1 MEVLGIFIILL
12 IILLLY
18 KIINVEKYESVK
30 EPFFTLWVS
39 AAKTY
44 DSKSTDEKFPYEY
57 NTIYVEISDYEKGLI
72 HEIEYKSPELYI
84 SNIPKNEYILPVD
97 YSDDFK
103 DYLGKTVVIKF
114 YRNSKNQS
122 DLFHITHTMLPY
134 SKEDESSF
142 DPSKL
147 ENDDMKFSS
156 PAPPP
161 PCLLYTSDAADE

>member
-18 KIINVEKYESVK
+18 KIINVEKYESIK
-30 EPFFTLWVS
+30 EPFFTLWIS
-39 AAKTY
+39 A
-44 DSKSTDEKFPYEY
+44 EKKYEY

-72 HEIEYKSPELYI
+72 HEIEYKSPKLYI
-84 SNIPKNEYILPVD
+84 SNMAKNEYILPVD

-103 DYLGKTVVIKF
+103 DYLGKKVVIKF

-156 PAPPP
+156 PPPP
-161 PCLLYTSDAADE
+161 PLT

>member
-1 MEVLGIFIILL
+1 MKVLNIFIILL

-72 HEIEYKSPELYI
+72 HEIEYKSPKLYI
-84 SNIPKNEYILPVD
+84 SNILIIIV
-97 YSDDFK
+97 
-103 DYLGKTVVIKF
+103 
-114 YRNSKNQS
+114 
-122 DLFHITHTMLPY
+122 
-134 SKEDESSF
+134 
-142 DPSKL
+142 
-147 ENDDMKFSS
+147 
-156 PAPPP
+156 
-161 PCLLYTSDAADE
+161 